1 MSHRSAVRSWFALTL
16 ALVTAGVAIWIVL
29 PAPNRTLLTLA
40 VGAPEVSAWLLVTA
54 ALAMMLAMLDA
65 RRRVVSRLS
74 LAVSAAALA
83 LASSPLLRFQGVAD
97 SAESAL
103 RSGLGVDY
111 LDRIAPAQRALLR
124 SKPLIVRDL
133 FDGRVGSTS
142 VRISRN
148 HTIDILA
155 DDTLTVDVYQPTGD
169 GPYPV
174 LVQIYGG
181 SWQSGAPSGFAAF
194 AEHIASLGFVV
205 FAIDYRHAP
214 THRFPTQI
222 GDVRRA
228 LSWIGAEATTWHA
241 DTSRMVLMGRSAG
254 AHLAMLAAYA
264 PDAPRIRGVISYYGP
279 VDLVEGYR
287 HPPSPDPL
295 DVRAIEQA
303 FLGGPPDSRM
313 ALYRAAS
320 PISLVTGQLPPTLLV
335 YGGRDHI
342 VEPRFGVLL
351 AGQLRAAGNTVVH
364 VEIPWAEHAFDVVAN
379 GPSGQL
385 SQYVTE
391 RFLTWAV
398 AAP

>member
-1 MSHRSAVRSWFALTL
+1 MPLRSAVRSWFALAL
-16 ALVTAGVAIWIVL
+16 ALVTAGVAVWSVL

-40 VGAPEVSAWLLVTA
+40 VGAPEVSAWLLVAA
-54 ALAMMLAMLDA
+54 ALAMMLSLRDA
-65 RRRVVSRLS
+65 RRRVVSRLG
-74 LAVSAAALA
+74 LALSAAALA
-83 LASSPLLRFQGVAD
+83 LAMSPLLRVRGVAD

-103 RSGLGVDY
+103 RSGLGGDY
-111 LDRIAPAQRALLR
+111 LDRIAPAHRARLR
-124 SKPLIVRDL
+124 SEPLIVRDL
-133 FDGRVGSTS
+133 FYRNVESTS
-142 VRISRN
+142 VRITRD
-148 HTIDILA
+148 HTVEILG
-155 DDTLTVDVYQPTGD
+155 DDTLTVDVYQAPGD
-169 GPYPV
+169 GPHPV

-181 SWQSGAPSGFAAF
+181 SWQSGSPSGYAAF

-205 FAIDYRHAP
+205 FAIDHRHAP

-228 LSWIGAEATTWHA
+228 LAWIGAEAARWQA

-264 PDAPRIRGVISYYGP
+264 SDAPRIRGVINYYGP

-287 HPPSPDPL
+287 NPPSPDPL
-295 DVRAIEQA
+295 DVRAIEEA

-313 ALYRAAS
+313 ELYRAAS

-342 VEPRFGVLL
+342 VEPRFGALL
-351 AGQLRAAGNTVVH
+351 AGQLRAAGNVVVH